1 MDKKPNN
8 KVFTIGTII
17 EGHMIRGEVIFSPS
31 PEPGIMTELAAF
43 DAERLVSSLVTEDI
57 RAGRL

>member
-17 EGHMIRGEVIFSPS
+17 EGKMIQGEVLFSPA
-31 PEPGIMTELAAF
+31 PEPGIMTEIAAF
-43 DAERLVSSLVTEDI
+43 DAERLVSRLVAEDI
-57 RAGRL
+57 LSGRL